1 MPSFGIAM
9 SGRDIDQMTRIRKN
23 SKTYAA
29 IKMEEIMI
37 EMIVFH
43 SGNPA

>member
-1 MPSFGIAM
+1 
-9 SGRDIDQMTRIRKN
+9 MTRVRKEFQN
-23 SKTYAA
+23 LFTNK
-29 IKMEEIMI
+29 IEEIMI